1 MEIQESIPLAPH
13 TTFGLGGPARWFA
26 VATSETEVLEALAYA
41 GANRA
46 RLFVLG
52 GGSNLL
58 VSDAGFDGLVL
69 QMALRGIRPDYR
81 VGGPGCRYT
90 AMAGEPWDDFVA
102 RTVREGYA
110 GLECLSGI
118 PGTVGGTPVQNVGA
132 YGQEVATT
140 IESVRVLDLFEN
152 FSFEMKAAE
161 CGFGYR
167 ASRFNGADSG
177 RFIVLSVTYELMPGA
192 PHLAYRDLAERF
204 RGHSGAP
211 TLAEVRDAV
220 REIRHAKGMLIVPG
234 EADCRSA
241 GSFFKNPVV
250 PVEEVARVAAA
261 AGAEPPRFD
270 AGPGQVKL
278 PAAWLIERAGFMKGH
293 ARGPAAISSR
303 HTLALVNTGGAR
315 AADILAL
322 AREVRDG
329 VRDKFGVTL
338 RPEPVMLGF
347 AEPPL

>member
-90 AMAGEPWDDFVA
+90 AMAGGRGFPA

-152 FSFEMKAAE
+152 FAFEMKAAD

-192 PHLAYRDLAERF
+192 PHMAYRDLAERF

-211 TLAEVRDAV
+211 TLQEARDAV

-241 GSFFKNPVV
+241 ALLQESGRRWRRWPGRGGRRGAALLRRR
-250 PVEEVARVAAA
+250 PARS
-261 AGAEPPRFD
+261 
-270 AGPGQVKL
+270 L
-278 PAAWLIERAGFMKGH
+278 PAAWLIERAGFMK
-293 ARGPAAISSR
+293 ARAALPPSPAAIR
-303 HTLALVNTGGAR
+303 WR
-315 AADILAL
+315 W
-322 AREVRDG
+322 
-329 VRDKFGVTL
+329 
-338 RPEPVMLGF
+338 
-347 AEPPL
+347 